1 MIYLYDVGK
10 SYRSPT
16 GRRVILH
23 PTTLAIPSHRAVAIL
38 GRNGAGKSTLLRLIS
53 GVEPPDQ
60 GRIVRTTSMSWPIGF
75 GGGVH
80 STLTG
85 RQNAQLVADL
95 HGADVDKVMEFVVD
109 FAELGDYIDM
119 RVETYSS
126 GMRSRLNFAISFA
139 IDFDC
144 YLIDEA
150 TATGDKRFR
159 EKSLAA
165 FNDRRSRSGLLFIS
179 HSPNTVRQ
187 FCDMGIVLRRGRLVP
202 FENLEEAIRYYES
215 EPGL

>member
-1 MIYLYDVGK
+1 MIYLYDVTK
-10 SYRSPT
+10 SYRSPS
-16 GRRVILH
+16 GRRIILH
-23 PTTLAIPSHRAVAIL
+23 PTTLAIPSHRPVALL
-38 GRNGAGKSTLLRLIS
+38 GRNGAGKSTLLRLIA
-53 GVEPPDQ
+53 GVEPPD
-60 GRIVRTTSMSWPIGF
+60 GGHIVRTASLSWPIGF

-80 STLTG
+80 NTLTG
-85 RQNAQLVADL
+85 RQNTHMIANL
-95 HGADVDKVMEFVVD
+95 HGADIDQVERFVID

-144 YLIDEA
+144 YLVDEA

-159 EKSLAA
+159 EKSLEV
-165 FNDRRSRSGLLFIS
+165 FNQRRARSGLLFIS
-179 HSPNTVRQ
+179 HNPRTVRQ
-187 FCDMGIVLRRGRLVP
+187 FCDMGIVLRRGHLVP
-202 FENLEEAIRYYES
+202 FENLEDAIRFYES